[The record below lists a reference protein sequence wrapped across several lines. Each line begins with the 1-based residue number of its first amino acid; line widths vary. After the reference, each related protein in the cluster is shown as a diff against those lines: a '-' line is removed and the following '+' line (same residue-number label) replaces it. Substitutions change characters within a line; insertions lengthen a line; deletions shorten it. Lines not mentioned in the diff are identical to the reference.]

1 MTGDMGNTRRRP
13 RQRGAPVSSPP
24 RVSTVR
30 QEWKRR
36 AVFFL
41 RAINFSLDTD
51 KSCHIMARVPHSKTS
66 KSPYRVQVLDRA
78 LAALEVLA
86 SRSNE
91 CSLVEICTTLKLHKS
106 TAHRLMMVLEQHRLV
121 DKNPD
126 TGRYR
131 LGLKLF
137 EFGSKAIG
145 AIDLRGHARP
155 YLDRLQRELRETVFF
170 CLLDDGQ
177 VFYIEKI
184 ESQQSVRT
192 GCTVGSRAPAYC
204 TAVGKA
210 MLAELT
216 DTDVNDIIRRWGLK
230 AVTPNTI
237 TTASQ
242 LKAELRAIRSRGF
255 AIDNEEK
262 EPGLRCVSAA
272 VRGDSGKLLAALSVS
287 GPAFRLT
294 KERVPEIGKAVMQ
307 AAGELSYELGYRPA
321 AMELVRGAVS

>member
-1 MTGDMGNTRRRP
+1 M
-13 RQRGAPVSSPP
+13 
-24 RVSTVR
+24 
-30 QEWKRR
+30 E
-36 AVFFL
+36 L
-41 RAINFSLDTD
+41 
-51 KSCHIMARVPHSKTS
+51 
-66 KSPYRVQVLDRA
+66 
-78 LAALEVLA
+78 
-86 SRSNE
+86 
-91 CSLVEICTTLKLHKS
+91 CTTLKLHKS
-106 TAHRLMMVLEQHRLV
+106 TVHRLMMVLEQHRLV

-145 AIDLRGHARP
+145 AIDLRRHAKP
-155 YLDRLQRELRETVFF
+155 YLDRLQRELGETVFF

-210 MLAELT
+210 MLAELA
-216 DTDVNDIIRRWGLK
+216 DAEVHEIIRRWGLK
-230 AVTPNTI
+230 AITPNTI
-237 TTASQ
+237 TTAVA
-242 LKAELRAIRSRGF
+242 LKTELRAIRAWGY

-262 EPGLRCVSAA
+262 EPGLRCVSAP

-287 GPAFRLT
+287 GPAFRVT

-307 AAGELSYELGYRPA
+307 AAGELSYELGYRPT